1 MKKILLITENIGS
14 GGAERQLCGLA
25 SMLTKAGFT
34 CRLITYIENQFYE
47 PYLRKNGVDY
57 EFVPKLFDKKTRI
70 LMAVKYVRNYSP
82 DVVISFCLR

>member
-1 MKKILLITENIGS
+1 MDIIWLIVGRWSVYNKYEKILLITENIGS

-57 EFVPKLFDKKTRI
+57 EFVPKLFDKK
-70 LMAVKYVRNYSP
+70 LA
-82 DVVISFCLR
+82 F

>member
-1 MKKILLITENIGS
+1 MYIINMKKILLITENIGS

-57 EFVPKLFDKKTRI
+57 ELFQ
-70 LMAVKYVRNYSP
+70 NYS
-82 DVVISFCLR
+82 IKNSHSNGRKIC